1 MNAKRNGHGFLL
13 CSAMVLAA
21 SLTSLVQE
29 GSGATG
35 EGQQPASAQPPL
47 PGLGMAGPVTTVDHA
62 FSDQAF
68 LRSVMERNAGEVQM
82 GQLAERNSPSADIRQ
97 LGKKMTENRTKLDI
111 QFKTV
116 AMMLDVQEPK
126 GPSRKD
132 KQLIEKL
139 QGLSGS
145 QFDSAYILVMVRNH
159 RQDAKDFQVV
169 AQEAED
175 PNVKKLA
182 QQYGPMISQYLR
194 VIEQIAQA
202 HNVAIDAGK

>member
-1 MNAKRNGHGFLL
+1 MIAKRSGKGILL
-13 CSAMVLAA
+13 CSAMFLLA
-21 SLTSLVQE
+21 SLTAFVQE

-47 PGLGMAGPVTTVDHA
+47 PGLGMAGPVTTVEHA

-82 GQLAERNSPSADIRQ
+82 GQLAERKSPSADIKQ
-97 LGKKMTENRTKLDI
+97 LGKKIIENRSKLDI

-116 AMMLDVQEPK
+116 AMMLDVLEPK
-126 GPSRKD
+126 GPSKKD
-132 KQLIEKL
+132 KQLIVGLE
-139 QGLSGS
+139 GLSGS
-145 QFDSAYILVMVRNH
+145 QFDSEYILLMVRNH
-159 RQDAKDFQVV
+159 RQDAKDFQVE

-194 VIEQIAQA
+194 VIEEIAGA
-202 HNVAIDAGK
+202 HKIVIDARK

>member
-1 MNAKRNGHGFLL
+1 MIAKRKGHGFLL
-13 CSAMVLAA
+13 CSAMVLTA

-82 GQLAERNSPSADIRQ
+82 GQLAERNSTSADIRL
-97 LGKKMTENRTKLDI
+97 LGKKMTENRAKLDI

-126 GPSRKD
+126 GPTKKD

-145 QFDSAYILVMVRNH
+145 QFDSEYILLMIRNH
-159 RQDAKDFQVV
+159 RQDAKDFQVE
-169 AQEAED
+169 AQGAED